1 MVISVKVEPIH
12 RYFAMDFRTHAMNLA
27 QPARH
32 SYGRHLRA
40 TLVLGMPMVGAM
52 LAQILMGVTDT
63 IMLGWLGAAPLAASV
78 LGTQI
83 FLILLLTGSGFAQA
97 VVPLAAHALG
107 GGDTTIM
114 RRAVRMGFWVTTAF
128 SIITFPI
135 MWFAEPILLALG
147 QEAELAKMADSYL
160 AIAKWALLPNLF
172 IMVLRSYFGVVHKA
186 HIVLLTTLAAAGL
199 NAVINYALIF
209 GNWGAPALGIEG
221 AAYATL
227 GSSLLSMALLMVVA
241 NWHPVLRPHA
251 ILQRCWRSDWPAF
264 FEVVKVGWPIG
275 ISILAEFALFSLSA
289 IMMGW
294 FGTVAL
300 AAHGIVMQVISISF
314 MIPLGLSQVATIR
327 LGLAKGRNDPEEI
340 TMAGRTVLI
349 VGVGFALAASAVF
362 VLIPSATL
370 ALFLDLKTADALE
383 ILAFAIPLLIVAAA
397 FQLVDTLQ
405 ILFAGMLRGLKD
417 TRVPMQIALFS
428 YWVIGIPAAYLISQY
443 TSVGAIGIWLGLALG
458 LTVSS
463 VLGTWRYLIRARLGL
478 T

>member
-1 MVISVKVEPIH
+1 MSEAPPK
-12 RYFAMDFRTHAMNLA
+12 RHA
-27 QPARH
+27 
-32 SYGRHLRA
+32 YGPHLRA
-40 TLVLGMPMVGAM
+40 TLALGLPMVGAM

-83 FLILLLTGSGFAQA
+83 FLMLLLTGSGFAQA

-107 GGDTTIM
+107 AGDTTVL
-114 RRAVRMGFWVTTAF
+114 RRSVRMGFWVSTAF
-128 SIITFPI
+128 CVITFPI

-147 QEAELAKMADSYL
+147 QEPALAKLADKYL
-160 AIAKWALLPNLF
+160 VIAKWALLPNLF

-227 GSSLLSMALLMVVA
+227 GSSLLSMALLLVVA
-241 NWHPVLRPHA
+241 NWHTALRPHA
-251 ILQRCWRSDWPAF
+251 ILQRFWRSDWPAF

-275 ISILAEFALFSLSA
+275 ISILAEFALFSFSA

-300 AAHGIVMQVISISF
+300 AAHGIVMQVISVSF
-314 MIPLGLSQVATIR
+314 MVPLGLSQVASIR
-327 LGLAKGRNDPEEI
+327 LGLAKGRNDPAEI
-340 TMAGRTVLI
+340 TMAGRTVLM
-349 VGVGFALAASAVF
+349 VGIGFALVISVVF
-362 VLIPSATL
+362 VVLPGATL
-370 ALFLDLKTADALE
+370 SLFLDLDTADARG

-428 YWVIGIPAAYLISQY
+428 YWVIGIPAAYLLSQY
-443 TSVGAIGIWLGLALG
+443 TSIGAIGIWLGLAIG
-458 LTVSS
+458 LTVAS
-463 VLGTWRYLIRARLGL
+463 VLGLWRYLIRARLGL